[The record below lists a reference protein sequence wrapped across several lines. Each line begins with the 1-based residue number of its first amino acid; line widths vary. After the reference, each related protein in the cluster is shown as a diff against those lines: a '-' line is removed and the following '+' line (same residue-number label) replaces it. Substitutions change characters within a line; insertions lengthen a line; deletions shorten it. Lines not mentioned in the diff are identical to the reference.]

1 MPNKPQS
8 HQLLKKH
15 RVLNTTAP
23 LSFKVQPQN
32 VRLVFPVQE
41 DKAA

>member
-8 HQLLKKH
+8 HQLLKKQ
-15 RVLNTTAP
+15 RILNSTAP
-23 LSFKVQPQN
+23 LSFKVHSQN